1 MVAEKCLV
9 TILAGIISLSNG
21 AISDDNLG
29 ICTQDIQEPT
39 KVEKVVEKPVI
50 KKQTRN
56 DRYELSENERWIV
69 ECIVMG
75 EAGHQS
81 YKGKLL
87 VAQCILNA
95 CKKENMSPSAIR
107 TKYQYS
113 GWREDVNEEVK
124 EAVTQVFGTGELATN
139 EPILYFYA
147 PKYCTSSWHESQN
160 YVLTEGGHKF
170 FKEW

>member
-1 MVAEKCLV
+1 MIAEKCLV
-9 TILAGIISLSNG
+9 TILAGLISLNSG
-21 AISDDNLG
+21 AISADNLG
-29 ICTQDIQEPT
+29 ICTQDIQEPQKIE
-39 KVEKVVEKPVI
+39 KVEEKDVYESEIP
-50 KKQTRN
+50 KY
-56 DRYELSENERWIV
+56 RYKLSDNERWVV

-95 CKKENMSPSAIR
+95 CLKEDLPPSVIR
-107 TKYQYS
+107 TEYQYS
-113 GWREDVNEEVK
+113 GWKENVNKSVK
-124 EAVTQVFGTGELATN
+124 KAVKQVFGDGELVTD

-147 PKYCTSSWHESQN
+147 PKYCTSDWHESQS

-170 FKEW
+170 FKQQ

>member
-1 MVAEKCLV
+1 MIIEKCLV
-9 TILAGIISLSNG
+9 TILAGLISLNSG
-21 AISDDNLG
+21 VISADNLG
-29 ICTQDIQEPT
+29 ICTQDIQKPQKIE
-39 KVEKVVEKPVI
+39 KVEEKDVYESETP
-50 KKQTRN
+50 KY
-56 DRYELSENERWIV
+56 RYKLSDDERWVV

-95 CKKENMSPSAIR
+95 CLKEDLPPSEIR
-107 TKYQYS
+107 IKYQYS
-113 GWREDVNEEVK
+113 GWKENANKDVKRAIE
-124 EAVTQVFGTGELATN
+124 QVFGDGELATS

-147 PKYCTSSWHESQN
+147 PEYCTSDWHESQD

-170 FKEW
+170 FK